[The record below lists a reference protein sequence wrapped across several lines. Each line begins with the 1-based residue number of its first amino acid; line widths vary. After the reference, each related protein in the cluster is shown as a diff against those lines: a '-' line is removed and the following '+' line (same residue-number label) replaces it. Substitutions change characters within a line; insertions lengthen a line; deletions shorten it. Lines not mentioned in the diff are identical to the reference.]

1 MTSSQLSVS
10 IDHVAY
16 QAPKGDGC
24 KRCRLLTARPQDE
37 RGTLNDLGGSRDD
50 NKRGRKL
57 SESVPR
63 PGQGGETH
71 TYTLV
76 RPSCISPKCD
86 DMWEVGHTHTHLCW
100 KRSLRTSQEA
110 SRQWA
115 GRPNSRCPTQPN
127 TVPATFFLGKG
138 AALGGRGWEGQ
149 ARTREGP
156 GPAQLGQYRAA
167 AAGEG
172 TAVGEY
178 TSQPKP
184 RSRPEVG
191 DLSCRHPPALS
202 SCVAAGRSLCP

>member
-86 DMWEVGHTHTHLCW
+86 DMWEVGHTHTHTPVLEEEPQNIS
-100 KRSLRTSQEA
+100 RSIKAVGRETKQQMPDPAQHCTSYLL
-110 SRQWA
+110 S
-115 GRPNSRCPTQPN
+115 
-127 TVPATFFLGKG
+127 GKG
-138 AALGGRGWEGQ
+138 SCTWGEGVGRTGQDQGG
-149 ARTREGP
+149 ARTCTT
-156 GPAQLGQYRAA
+156 
-167 AAGEG
+167 G
-172 TAVGEY
+172 TVQG
-178 TSQPKP
+178 SS
-184 RSRPEVG
+184 SRGG
-191 DLSCRHPPALS
+191 DR
-202 SCVAAGRSLCP
+202 GG